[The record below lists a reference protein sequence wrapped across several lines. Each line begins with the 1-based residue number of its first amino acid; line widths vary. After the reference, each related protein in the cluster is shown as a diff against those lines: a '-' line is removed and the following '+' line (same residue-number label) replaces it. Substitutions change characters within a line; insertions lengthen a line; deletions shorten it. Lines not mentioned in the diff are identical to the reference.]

1 MEHIVKIEGVC
12 KKHGS
17 KQILEDIS
25 FTARSGRIT
34 AFLGPNGA
42 GKSSTLRILLG
53 LDRATAGT
61 ATFDG
66 RTYQSMTYP
75 LRTVGAAFD
84 GIGGLPNRKVYD
96 HLRIIAASNAIPKSR
111 IDEVLEMTGIAHKRK
126 NFLSSLSLGEG
137 QRLGLAAALLGDPQ
151 FLILDEPTNGL
162 DPSGIKWFRKFI
174 RQQADLGKTV
184 LLSSHILSEVQMVT
198 DDVVLI
204 HHGRIIE
211 QGPLEEVLQDSDSL
225 EDLFFDLTEEV

>member
-1 MEHIVKIEGVC
+1 MEHTVKIEGVC

-75 LRTVGAAFD
+75 LRTG
-84 GIGGLPNRKVYD
+84 
-96 HLRIIAASNAIPKSR
+96 
-111 IDEVLEMTGIAHKRK
+111 
-126 NFLSSLSLGEG
+126 
-137 QRLGLAAALLGDPQ
+137 
-151 FLILDEPTNGL
+151 
-162 DPSGIKWFRKFI
+162 
-174 RQQADLGKTV
+174 
-184 LLSSHILSEVQMVT
+184 
-198 DDVVLI
+198 DDVKSSWPLCVGL
-204 HHGRIIE
+204 HTSYNGRYR
-211 QGPLEEVLQDSDSL
+211 G
-225 EDLFFDLTEEV
+225 

>member
-1 MEHIVKIEGVC
+1 MEHTVKIEGVC

-66 RTYQSMTYP
+66 RTYQSMTY
-75 LRTVGAAFD
+75 LLNFQFFFAAFFLTKD
-84 GIGGLPNRKVYD
+84 VKQ
-96 HLRIIAASNAIPKSR
+96 AILYLKSKACF
-111 IDEVLEMTGIAHKRK
+111 T
-126 NFLSSLSLGEG
+126 S
-137 QRLGLAAALLGDPQ
+137 
-151 FLILDEPTNGL
+151 
-162 DPSGIKWFRKFI
+162 
-174 RQQADLGKTV
+174 
-184 LLSSHILSEVQMVT
+184 
-198 DDVVLI
+198 
-204 HHGRIIE
+204 
-211 QGPLEEVLQDSDSL
+211 
-225 EDLFFDLTEEV
+225 

>member
-66 RTYQSMTYP
+66 QTYQSMTKVFKISV
-75 LRTVGAAFD
+75 LFCRFLLD
-84 GIGGLPNRKVYD
+84 KRCKGGY
-96 HLRIIAASNAIPKSR
+96 
-111 IDEVLEMTGIAHKRK
+111 T
-126 NFLSSLSLGEG
+126 
-137 QRLGLAAALLGDPQ
+137 
-151 FLILDEPTNGL
+151 IL
-162 DPSGIKWFRKFI
+162 KK
-174 RQQADLGKTV
+174 
-184 LLSSHILSEVQMVT
+184 
-198 DDVVLI
+198 
-204 HHGRIIE
+204 
-211 QGPLEEVLQDSDSL
+211 
-225 EDLFFDLTEEV
+225 

>member
-1 MEHIVKIEGVC
+1 MSYIHVEDLTVSYGESPVLWDVDVDIERN
-12 KKHGS
+12 
-17 KQILEDIS
+17 
-25 FTARSGRIT
+25 AIT
-34 AFLGPNGA
+34 AIVGPNGA

-53 LDRATAGT
+53 LDWATAGT

-66 RTYQSMTYP
+66 QTYQSMTYP

-96 HLRIIAASNAIPKSR
+96 HLRIIAASNAISKSR

-126 NFLSSLSLGEG
+126 DFLSSLSLGEG
-137 QRLGLAAALLGDPQ
+137 QHLGLAVALLGDPQ

-204 HHGRIIE
+204 HHGQIIE
-211 QGPLEEVLQDSDSL
+211 QGTLEDVLQGTDSL
-225 EDLFFDLTEEV
+225 EELFFDLTEEV

>member
-66 RTYQSMTYP
+66 RTYQSMTY
-75 LRTVGAAFD
+75 LLNFQFFFAAFFLTKD
-84 GIGGLPNRKVYD
+84 VKQ
-96 HLRIIAASNAIPKSR
+96 AILYLKSKACF
-111 IDEVLEMTGIAHKRK
+111 T
-126 NFLSSLSLGEG
+126 S
-137 QRLGLAAALLGDPQ
+137 
-151 FLILDEPTNGL
+151 
-162 DPSGIKWFRKFI
+162 
-174 RQQADLGKTV
+174 
-184 LLSSHILSEVQMVT
+184 
-198 DDVVLI
+198 
-204 HHGRIIE
+204 
-211 QGPLEEVLQDSDSL
+211 
-225 EDLFFDLTEEV
+225 

>member
-25 FTARSGRIT
+25 LQLEAGGYGFSGS
-34 AFLGPNGA
+34 NGA

-53 LDRATAGT
+53 LDRATSGT

-66 RTYQSMTYP
+66 QTYQSMTYP

-126 NFLSSLSLGEG
+126 DLLSSLSLGEG
-137 QRLGLAAALLGDPQ
+137 QRLG
-151 FLILDEPTNGL
+151 F
-162 DPSGIKWFRKFI
+162 
-174 RQQADLGKTV
+174 
-184 LLSSHILSEVQMVT
+184 
-198 DDVVLI
+198 
-204 HHGRIIE
+204 GRSFA
-211 QGPLEEVLQDSDSL
+211 G
-225 EDLFFDLTEEV
+225 

>member
-66 RTYQSMTYP
+66 QTYQSMTY
-75 LRTVGAAFD
+75 LLNFQSFFAAFFLTKYVKET
-84 GIGGLPNRKVYD
+84 ILCLKSKV
-96 HLRIIAASNAIPKSR
+96 RFTS
-111 IDEVLEMTGIAHKRK
+111 
-126 NFLSSLSLGEG
+126 
-137 QRLGLAAALLGDPQ
+137 
-151 FLILDEPTNGL
+151 
-162 DPSGIKWFRKFI
+162 
-174 RQQADLGKTV
+174 
-184 LLSSHILSEVQMVT
+184 
-198 DDVVLI
+198 
-204 HHGRIIE
+204 
-211 QGPLEEVLQDSDSL
+211 
-225 EDLFFDLTEEV
+225 

>member
-1 MEHIVKIEGVC
+1 MEYTVKIEGVC

-66 RTYQSMTYP
+66 QAYQSMT
-75 LRTVGAAFD
+75 
-84 GIGGLPNRKVYD
+84 K
-96 HLRIIAASNAIPKSR
+96 
-111 IDEVLEMTGIAHKRK
+111 
-126 NFLSSLSLGEG
+126 
-137 QRLGLAAALLGDPQ
+137 ALK
-151 FLILDEPTNGL
+151 FLILFYRFLL
-162 DPSGIKWFRKFI
+162 DKICKGGYTIFKK
-174 RQQADLGKTV
+174 
-184 LLSSHILSEVQMVT
+184 
-198 DDVVLI
+198 
-204 HHGRIIE
+204 
-211 QGPLEEVLQDSDSL
+211 
-225 EDLFFDLTEEV
+225 

>member
-1 MEHIVKIEGVC
+1 MEHMVKIEGVC

-42 GKSSTLRILLG
+42 GKSSALRILLG
-53 LDRATAGT
+53 LDWATVGT

-66 RTYQSMTYP
+66 QIYQSMTYP

-111 IDEVLEMTGIAHKRK
+111 IDEV
-126 NFLSSLSLGEG
+126 
-137 QRLGLAAALLGDPQ
+137 
-151 FLILDEPTNGL
+151 
-162 DPSGIKWFRKFI
+162 
-174 RQQADLGKTV
+174 
-184 LLSSHILSEVQMVT
+184 
-198 DDVVLI
+198 
-204 HHGRIIE
+204 
-211 QGPLEEVLQDSDSL
+211 
-225 EDLFFDLTEEV
+225 